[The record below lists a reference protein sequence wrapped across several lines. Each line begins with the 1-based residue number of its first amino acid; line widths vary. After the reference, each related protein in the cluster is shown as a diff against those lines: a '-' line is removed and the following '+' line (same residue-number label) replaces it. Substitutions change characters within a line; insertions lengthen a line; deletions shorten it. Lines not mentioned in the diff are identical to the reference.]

1 MVRAMFRVRVRIRVR
16 LELEK
21 EIPKRKR
28 FPEKLVLSRG

>member
-21 EIPKRKR
+21 EIPKRKI
-28 FPEKLVLSRG
+28 FPEKLVLS